1 MDWIH
6 QLLLLVV
13 KMQRFYL
20 FLAFSFGTTLISA
33 VQSNNKNALE
43 VCVNQYAVGFADP
56 RYQKMD
62 DIELHCLLGKVGN
75 HFSIER
81 LACCLR

>member
-1 MDWIH
+1 M
-6 QLLLLVV
+6 LLVV

-20 FLAFSFGTTLISA
+20 YGLFLAFSFGMTLISA

-81 LACCLR
+81 WLVA